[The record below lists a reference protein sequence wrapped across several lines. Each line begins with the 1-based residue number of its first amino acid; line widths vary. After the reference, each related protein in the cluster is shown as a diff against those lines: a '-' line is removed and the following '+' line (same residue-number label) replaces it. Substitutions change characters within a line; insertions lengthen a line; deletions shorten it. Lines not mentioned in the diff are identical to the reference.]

1 MPGHPLNKKLYES
14 VKTEA
19 KQRFKRWPSL
29 YGSAWLTKE
38 YKRRGGT
45 YSSSPSPT
53 PTRKSPSRRSPTK
66 RSPSRSPKNATVG
79 VNRWF
84 REEWIQVVPYVKHG
98 KKVACGSKKDAAK
111 ACRPF
116 KRITDQTPITIPE
129 LVKIHGK
136 EKLLNMAQKKINDM
150 DGRLY
155 WKTGTFKSSV
165 SSPKTVKK
173 RNRKSNN
180 NISSP
185 RKLF

>member
-1 MPGHPLNKKLYES
+1 MPGYPLNKKLYES

-53 PTRKSPSRRSPTK
+53 STRKSPSRRSPTK

-116 KRITDQTPITIPE
+116 KRITDQTPITVPE

-155 WKTGTFKSSV
+155 WKSGTFKSSV
-165 SSPKTVKK
+165 ASPNTVEK
-173 RNRKSNN
+173 RKRKSNKN
-180 NISSP
+180 VSSP